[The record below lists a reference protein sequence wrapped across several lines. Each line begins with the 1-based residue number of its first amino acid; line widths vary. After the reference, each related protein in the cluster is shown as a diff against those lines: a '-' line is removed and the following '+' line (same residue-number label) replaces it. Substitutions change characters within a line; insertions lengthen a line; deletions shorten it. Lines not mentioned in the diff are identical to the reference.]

1 MGESDLDGLVARI
14 HRAPDR
20 GRRVRFV
27 AVDGHG
33 GAGKSTLAGLLA
45 PRLAA
50 QVVHADDLVSAAD
63 LHPDGWWRR
72 FLEEVVA
79 PTEAGADTLT
89 YERGSWGP
97 GHHPPP
103 VSDQPVTGTMLV
115 EGVASARRELRP
127 YLSFVIWV
135 DTPRDLCIRRGLERD
150 GDDMAGQWER
160 WRAREEAYVAGHRPQ
175 EYADVVVPGSGGS
188 PWRLE
193 TDPTGS

>member
-1 MGESDLDGLVARI
+1 MDESDLDDLVSRI
-14 HRAPDR
+14 LRIPDG

-50 QVVHADDLVSAAD
+50 QVVHADDLVSDVAA
-63 LHPDGWWRR
+63 HPHGWWRR
-72 FLEEVVA
+72 FLAEVVE
-79 PTEAGADTLT
+79 PIEAGATTLT

-97 GHHPPP
+97 EHDPPP
-103 VSDQPVTGTMLV
+103 VTDQPVTGTMLV

-127 YLSFVIWV
+127 HLSFAIWV

-150 GDDMAGQWER
+150 GDDMAEQWEH
-160 WRAREEAYVAGHRPQ
+160 WRAREEAYVAEHRPQ
-175 EYADVVVPGSGGS
+175 AYADVVVPGAGGS

-193 TDPTGS
+193 EDPTGS